1 MFSGYIGDNTIN
13 TSLSSAGFTL
23 DLEDIPAY
31 GCYRMF
37 RDTSVAKGPKFAN
50 LKSIG
55 NYGLAQAF
63 QVCRNLVNG
72 PKFPNLTSIGYHG
85 LEYAFNACS
94 SLSSVELPSTPISVG
109 FYGCR
114 NAFSESGIKTV
125 ENLSL
130 SGIGQYGCA
139 GMFSSCSAL
148 EKVDGLSAKGLS
160 ASALEGM
167 FLSCTSLTSVQDLY
181 IDNSEDKNNKLSKCD
196 SMFYNC
202 NSLLSVGG
210 LIKGLY
216 GQRQLR
222 YMFRNCKSLKDAS
235 KLSVEV
241 NNGIYYAQQ
250 MFDDCSELESM
261 PVLLS
266 GK

>member
-23 DLEDIPAY
+23 DLEYIPSY

-37 RDTSVAKGPKFAN
+37 RKTSVAKGPKFPN

-55 NYGLAQAF
+55 DYGLADAF
-63 QVCRNLVNG
+63 R
-72 PKFPNLTSIGYHG
+72 F
-85 LEYAFNACS
+85 CS
-94 SLSSVELPSTPISVG
+94 SLSSVELPSTPLSVG
-109 FYGCR
+109 QYGC
-114 NAFSESGIKTV
+114 NYAFSESGIKTV

-148 EKVDGLSAKGLS
+148 EKVDGLSAKSLS
-160 ASALEGM
+160 AYALSGM
-167 FLSCTSLTSVQDLY
+167 FSNCSSLTSVQDLH
-181 IDNSEDKNNKLSKCD
+181 IDNSEDPNKKAGNSRCD
-196 SMFYNC
+196 SMFQNC
-202 NSLLSVGG
+202 KSLLSVGG
-210 LIKGLY
+210 MIKGLY
-216 GQRQLR
+216 GLNALR
-222 YMFRNCKSLKDAS
+222 YMFRNCKTLKDAS

-241 NNGIYYAQQ
+241 NYGNRYAQG
-250 MFDDCSELESM
+250 MFDNCSELESM

-266 GK
+266 GENSTGI